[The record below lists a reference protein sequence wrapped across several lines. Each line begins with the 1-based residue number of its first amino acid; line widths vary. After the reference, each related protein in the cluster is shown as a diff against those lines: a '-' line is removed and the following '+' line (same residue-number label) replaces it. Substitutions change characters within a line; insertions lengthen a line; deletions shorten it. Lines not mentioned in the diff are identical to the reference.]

1 MKLTAA
7 TVKRIAREKGIS
19 ITMVSVCT
27 RYGILDMGMKDL
39 PLDMIERNIQNNWD
53 NPGRGNTAEVN
64 RAIRKYNRQARKI
77 VAALRNAGFFM
88 WGRCFGNGEWSYT
101 FQKPTYSDE
110 LVLNNID

>member
-19 ITMVSVCT
+19 ITMVSVYS
-27 RYGILDMGMKDL
+27 RHGILDISMKDL
-39 PLDMIERNIQNNWD
+39 PPDMIDRNLRNAI
-53 NPGRGNTAEVN
+53 PGQGNTAEVN

-77 VAALRNAGFFM
+77 AAALRIEGYFL
-88 WGRCFGNGEWSYT
+88 WGRCFGNGAWSYT
-101 FQKPTYSDE
+101 SQEPTAHDE